1 MTTSKKTRNLREHVS
16 VGHGRFGKHRKL
28 PGSRGNAGVGMRYF
42 HKLRNKF
49 YCQIVNLDKL
59 WSMVLWKGFLP
70 ENKPVVVKAK
80 LVSNTDEKKIK
91 EAGSA
96 VVLTF
101 LLY

>member
-1 MTTSKKTRNLREHVS
+1 MTTSRKKTRNLREHVS

-28 PGSRGNAGVGMRYF
+28 PGSRGNAGGM
-42 HKLRNKF
+42 HHT
-49 YCQIVNLDKL
+49 
-59 WSMVLWKGFLP
+59 VLGKGFLP